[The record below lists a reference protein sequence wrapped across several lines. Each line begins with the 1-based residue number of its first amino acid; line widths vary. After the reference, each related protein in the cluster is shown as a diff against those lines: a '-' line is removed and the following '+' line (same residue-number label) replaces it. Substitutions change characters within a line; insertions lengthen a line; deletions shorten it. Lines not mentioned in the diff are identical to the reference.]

1 MRVGLVGAAAC
12 ASVMTLA
19 IGCSSN
25 DRAPSTA
32 DSPGQVALRPISVPD
47 LSRASEPVQQ
57 QLRERY
63 ARLMARLNN
72 QKIPASEL
80 ANDYGE
86 LGQLFMAAEYREAAE
101 PCFLN
106 AQALTPADGRWPY
119 YLGHLYRLKGEL
131 TKAATFFERAVELRP
146 DEVAAL
152 VWLGNVYLLEGRP
165 EAAEPLF
172 TKALSRRPQLAS
184 ALYGLGRAALAKRDY
199 GRAVKHLEEALAQD
213 PLASSVHYP
222 LAVAY
227 RGLGALDKADAHFA
241 RRGQIDP
248 AMPDPLMAALNE
260 SLHSAMGYERLG
272 IEALDRKEWDVA
284 AAYFRKGVELAPD
297 RATVRHRLG
306 TALFVKGDTRGALEQ
321 FEEVVR
327 LSPEFAKARYSLGVL
342 MMGLGREQ
350 DALEQLSTAVRLDP
364 GYIEAR
370 LRLAEVLRR
379 SGRAAASLSEYEEVI
394 KIDPRAA
401 EARFGMAVALIRLQR
416 YREARD
422 RLRDGIRI
430 HPAQPEFSRALAR
443 LLACAPDDGV
453 RDGREAIALAQQ
465 LLEQRQTLDLGETMA
480 MALAEL
486 GRYDQAALF
495 QREVMA
501 AAQKGGHQ
509 ELLNHLARNL
519 ELYER
524 RQPCRTPLRADDP
537 VEAFEPVSDASS
549 S

>member
-1 MRVGLVGAAAC
+1 
-12 ASVMTLA
+12 
-19 IGCSSN
+19 
-25 DRAPSTA
+25 
-32 DSPGQVALRPISVPD
+32 
-47 LSRASEPVQQ
+47 
-57 QLRERY
+57 
-63 ARLMARLNN
+63 
-72 QKIPASEL
+72 
-80 ANDYGE
+80 
-86 LGQLFMAAEYREAAE
+86 
-101 PCFLN
+101 
-106 AQALTPADGRWPY
+106 
-119 YLGHLYRLKGEL
+119 
-131 TKAATFFERAVELRP
+131 
-146 DEVAAL
+146 
-152 VWLGNVYLLEGRP
+152 
-165 EAAEPLF
+165 
-172 TKALSRRPQLAS
+172 
-184 ALYGLGRAALAKRDY
+184 
-199 GRAVKHLEEALAQD
+199 
-213 PLASSVHYP
+213 
-222 LAVAY
+222 VAY
-227 RGLGALDKADAHFA
+227 RGLGALDKADAHFGQ
-241 RRGQIDP
+241 RGQIDP

-306 TALFVKGDTRGALEQ
+306 TALFLKGDARGALEQ
-321 FEEVVR
+321 FEEAVR

-342 MMGLGREQ
+342 MMELGRQQ
-350 DALEQLSTAVRLDP
+350 DALEQLSTAVRSDP

-379 SGRAAASLSEYEEVI
+379 SGRTAASLSEYEEAI
-394 KIDPRAA
+394 EIDPRAA

-453 RDGREAIALAQQ
+453 RDGREAIALTQQ

-486 GRYDQAALF
+486 GRFDQAASF

-509 ELLNHLARNL
+509 ELLKHLARNL

-537 VEAFEPVSDASS
+537 VEAFEPVSDTSS